1 MLIKEEV
8 GNPMEKNTQG
18 YVYVLE
24 VKDIDLPVCKIGMT
38 TRTPDERC
46 NEINNSSTGDFIW
59 SVSNYIAVDNCKALE
74 SLVHKKLEPV
84 RQKRREFFNI
94 YAEDGYKALLSI
106 FNSQSEINV
115 IEVENI
121 TEIRDKKSATKKKKI
136 DKHGQVRKVD
146 SKYSELLQSFSS
158 VLNVKG
164 KPFGQL
170 NRPIFGMSDG
180 NKGVQW
186 NIAVYPESGEIRIGV
201 NLEGSEKMGK
211 WLISPFILSKP
222 DIEEAK
228 ANVKDPNSIFVR
240 FTRDAWQGASR
251 LEIIEKYLGGREF
264 SLFELNDKLWGSIL
278 EEALTCLD
286 EARGYKRRKTK
297 QIVTLKS
304 DGRTVEKDISPHITI
319 WSLMILDGDI
329 TETIENKIFELQPV
343 YNWLLKYCQ
352 S

>member
-1 MLIKEEV
+1 
-8 GNPMEKNTQG
+8 MEKNLQG
-18 YVYVLE
+18 YVYILE

-59 SVSNYIAVDNCKALE
+59 SVAHYIAVDNCKTLE
-74 SLVHKKLEPV
+74 SLVHKKLGPM
-84 RQKRREFFNI
+84 RQKRREFFNL
-94 YAEDGYKALLSI
+94 YAEDGYKALISI
-106 FNSQSEINV
+106 FNSLPEIKI
-115 IEVENI
+115 IEIENI
-121 TEIRDKKSATKKKKI
+121 TEIRNKQSAEKNKKK
-136 DKHGQVRKVD
+136 DKHGKIRKID
-146 SKYSELLQSFSS
+146 SKYSEVLQEFSLA
-158 VLNVKG
+158 LNVKG

-186 NIAVYPESGEIRIGV
+186 NIAISPESGEIRIGV

-222 DIEEAK
+222 DIEEVK
-228 ANVKDPNSIFVR
+228 KNVKDPNTIFVR

-251 LEIIEKYLGGREF
+251 LEIVEKYLGGREF
-264 SLFELNDKLWGSIL
+264 SLFELNGKLWDSIL
-278 EEALTCLD
+278 EEALTCID
-286 EARGYKRRKTK
+286 KDRGYKKRKSK

-304 DGRTVEKDISPHITI
+304 DGRKVEKDISPHITI
-319 WSLMILDGDI
+319 WSLMSLDGDI
-329 TETIENKIFELQPV
+329 TETIKNNILELQPV
-343 YNWLLKYCQ
+343 YNWLVKYCQ